1 MDVFE
6 SRSDI
11 TENSQTAPAQSSAG
25 TVIRYS
31 SLGLILLLWFA
42 IYFVSIFSPALLDDV
57 DSVHAEAAR
66 EMVLRHD
73 WVTLYTDG
81 IRYLEKAPLMYWG
94 VAASYKVFGISEW
107 STRLPLMLGVLALLL
122 VVYYLGSSA
131 YSERGGLYAAVALAT
146 SLGPYMFTRFQIPD
160 VMVGLW
166 MALSAAFFLKSLQQ
180 QRPSLWVCWGFAATC
195 ALNVL
200 TKSLIGLV
208 FPFGAILLYLLAT
221 NNLRHLLKLRLVSST
236 LVFLAIAA
244 PWHILAAIRNPTGVA
259 ADGMPLGFLYFFF
272 VNEQFLR
279 YVGKRVPPGYD
290 TVPLLIFWAL
300 TILWVAPWM
309 VFLPSALKRVPLKF
323 RQWREQMSRE
333 QQMSLFFLI
342 WAIVIVGFFTF
353 STRQEYYTIP
363 AVPALA
369 LLIGGWLDKE
379 SAAPEAEG
387 RGGRI
392 ASWVLFVIVLL
403 GSIVGVALLLS
414 SKPAPAGSDLADLLN
429 KNPQDYNF
437 ALGHFLDLTPEALG
451 KFRPQLLGAVLSLF
465 VGAGLNLLL
474 RHKRKPAYGN
484 VILAGMMVALLACV
498 HAAFVIF
505 SPILSSKPLA
515 LAIERYYMP
524 GDVVVVDGQYHEAST
539 LNFYLETR
547 IRVLHVPSGNLWYGA
562 KFPDAPHVFE
572 TPQSFDELWDSPA
585 TVFVW
590 TDQDN
595 PKELAGLPHYLLAR
609 AGGKSIFTNREL
621 RQ

>member
-1 MDVFE
+1 MGASE
-6 SRSDI
+6 SRGDVS
-11 TENSQTAPAQSSAG
+11 ENLQTNPAQTTAG
-25 TVIRYS
+25 DVIRYS

-94 VAASYKVFGISEW
+94 VAASYKVFGIGEW
-107 STRLPLMLGVLALLL
+107 STRLPLMLGVLALLF
-122 VVYYLGSSA
+122 VTYYLGSMA
-131 YSERGGLYAAVALAT
+131 YGERGGLYAAVVLAT

-160 VMVGLW
+160 VIVGLW
-166 MALSAAFFLKSLQQ
+166 MALSAAFFLRSLQQ
-180 QRPSLWVCWGFAATC
+180 ETPSRWVCWGFAATC

-221 NNLRHLLKLRLVSST
+221 NNLRHILKLRLVSST

-244 PWHILAAIRNPTGVA
+244 PWHILAALRNPTQVTGAGTVK
-259 ADGMPLGFLYFFF
+259 GFLWFYF

-309 VFLPSALKRVPLKF
+309 VFLPSALKRVPLRF
-323 RQWREQMSRE
+323 RQWRGQMSLE

-369 LLIGGWLDKE
+369 LLIGGWLVKE
-379 SAAPEAEG
+379 AASPEVEG
-387 RGGRI
+387 RGGRV
-392 ASWVLFVIVLL
+392 ASWVLFAIVLV

-414 SKPAPAGSDLADLLN
+414 SKTAPAGSDLADLLK

-437 ALGHFLDLTPEALG
+437 SLGHFLDLTPEALG
-451 KFRPQLLGAVLSLF
+451 KFRPQLFGAVLSLF
-465 VGAGLNLLL
+465 LGAGLNLFL
-474 RHKRKPAYGN
+474 RYKRKPEYGN

-498 HAAFVIF
+498 HSALVTF

-515 LAIERYYMP
+515 AAIQKYSMP

-539 LNFYLETR
+539 LNFYLETG

-572 TPQSFDELWDSPA
+572 TPESFAALWESPT

-595 PKELAGLPHYLLAR
+595 PKELMGLPHYLLAR
-609 AGGKSIFTNREL
+609 AGGKSIFTNRNL
-621 RQ
+621 R